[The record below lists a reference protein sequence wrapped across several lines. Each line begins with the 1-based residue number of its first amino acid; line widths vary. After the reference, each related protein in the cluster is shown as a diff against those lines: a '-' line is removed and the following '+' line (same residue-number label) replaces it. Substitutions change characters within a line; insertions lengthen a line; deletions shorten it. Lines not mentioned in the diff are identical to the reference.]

1 MMKKCL
7 LVAVGLAA
15 WIGFGAVEVG
25 GLPAWE
31 FADTEVS
38 TNVPFAFPQVNV
50 KHFFLSM
57 ELAGTPSNNVQ
68 VAFGRDANTNG
79 VLEVEEAGFAIG
91 WDCGEW
97 RVRGCLGSLE
107 GLGGLEERPSEE
119 LNRRNSAFDN
129 RLRPTDFDGFVGQEK
144 IRDRLML
151 AVKAAKDRGESLDHV
166 LFSGP
171 PGLGKTTLSYILG
184 EAMGV
189 NVKTTSGPVITK
201 PGDLAGLL
209 TSLEPGDIVFIDEIH
224 RLAKTVEE
232 YLYSAMEDYAID
244 IVLDQ
249 GPNARSV
256 RLDLPHF
263 TLVGATTRIGL
274 IAAPLRERFG
284 LVNRLSYYEPK
295 ELAEIVKRSAAKL
308 GVDIDEAG
316 ALEISRRARGTP
328 RIANNLLKRV
338 RDYAQVKAGNF
349 ITGEVAKESL
359 ELLEIDP
366 HGLDEMDRKILE
378 TICVKFGGGPV
389 GLSTIA
395 VSVGEEPDTIEEAY
409 EPFLIM
415 EGYLERTPK
424 GRVASALAYQT
435 LGLNPPNI

>member
-1 MMKKCL
+1 M
-7 LVAVGLAA
+7 AA
-15 WIGFGAVEVG
+15 IRQI
-25 GLPAWE
+25 
-31 FADTEVS
+31 D
-38 TNVPFAFPQVNV
+38 
-50 KHFFLSM
+50 
-57 ELAGTPSNNVQ
+57 
-68 VAFGRDANTNG
+68 
-79 VLEVEEAGFAIG
+79 
-91 WDCGEW
+91 
-97 RVRGCLGSLE
+97 
-107 GLGGLEERPSEE
+107 E
-119 LNRRNSAFDN
+119 LNRPGGAFDN
-129 RLRPTDFDGFVGQEK
+129 KLRPVDFDGFVGQEK

-151 AVKAAKDRGESLDHV
+151 AVEAAKARGEPLDHV

-184 EAMGV
+184 TAMGV

-209 TSLEPGDIVFIDEIH
+209 TTLEPGDIVFVDEIH
-224 RLAKTVEE
+224 RMAKTVEE

-244 IVLDQ
+244 IMIDQ

-256 RLDLPHF
+256 RLELPRF

-274 IAAPLRERFG
+274 IAAPLRARFG
-284 LVNRLSYYEPK
+284 LVNRLDYYKPET
-295 ELAEIVKRSAAKL
+295 LAEIVERSAAKL
-308 GVDIDEAG
+308 GVEIDAEG

-328 RIANNLLKRV
+328 RIANNLLRRV

-349 ITGEVAKESL
+349 ITGEVARESL
-359 ELLEIDP
+359 TLLEIDP
-366 HGLDEMDRKILE
+366 NGLDDMDRRILE
-378 TICVKFGGGPV
+378 TVCVKFGGGPV

-424 GRVASALAYQT
+424 GRVATRQAFSLLGLDALARQGT
-435 LGLNPPNI
+435 LGI

>member
-1 MMKKCL
+1 MKS
-7 LVAVGLAA
+7 
-15 WIGFGAVEVG
+15 E
-25 GLPAWE
+25 
-31 FADTEVS
+31 DRVS
-38 TNVPFAFPQVNV
+38 
-50 KHFFLSM
+50 
-57 ELAGTPSNNVQ
+57 
-68 VAFGRDANTNG
+68 D
-79 VLEVEEAGFAIG
+79 
-91 WDCGEW
+91 
-97 RVRGCLGSLE
+97 
-107 GLGGLEERPSEE
+107 E
-119 LNRRNSAFDN
+119 LNRRNNAFDN
-129 RLRPTDFDGFVGQEK
+129 KLRPVDFDGFVGQEK

-151 AVKAAKDRGESLDHV
+151 AVQAAKERGESLDHV

-224 RLAKTVEE
+224 RMAKTVEE

-244 IVLDQ
+244 IMLDQ

-274 IAAPLRERFG
+274 IAAPLRARFG
-284 LVNRLSYYEPK
+284 LVNRLAYYEPA
-295 ELAEIVKRSAAKL
+295 ELAEIVRRSAAKL
-308 GVDIDEAG
+308 GVDIDDAG
-316 ALEISRRARGTP
+316 AAEIARRSRGTP
-328 RIANNLLKRV
+328 RIANNLLRRV
-338 RDYAQVKAGNF
+338 RDYAQVSNGNF
-349 ITGEVAKESL
+349 ITAEVAVSSL
-359 ELLEIDP
+359 SLLEIDP
-366 HGLDEMDRKILE
+366 HGLDEMDRRVLE
-378 TICVKFGGGPV
+378 TICVKFAGGPV

-424 GRVASALAYQT
+424 GRVATDRAFAA
-435 LGLNPPNI
+435 LGLARGK

>member
-1 MMKKCL
+1 MLKLK
-7 LVAVGLAA
+7 
-15 WIGFGAVEVG
+15 
-25 GLPAWE
+25 
-31 FADTEVS
+31 TER
-38 TNVPFAFPQVNV
+38 Q
-50 KHFFLSM
+50 
-57 ELAGTPSNNVQ
+57 
-68 VAFGRDANTNG
+68 
-79 VLEVEEAGFAIG
+79 
-91 WDCGEW
+91 
-97 RVRGCLGSLE
+97 
-107 GLGGLEERPSEE
+107 SEE
-119 LNRRNSAFDN
+119 LNRSTAFDN
-129 RLRPTDFDGFVGQEK
+129 KLRPTDFEGFVGQEK

-184 EAMGV
+184 SAMGV

-209 TSLEPGDIVFIDEIH
+209 TSLEQGDIVFIDEIH

-284 LVNRLSYYEPK
+284 LVNRLSYYEPA

-366 HGLDEMDRKILE
+366 HGLDEMDRCILE

-424 GRVASALAYQT
+424 GRVATALAYQT

>member
-1 MMKKCL
+1 M
-7 LVAVGLAA
+7 
-15 WIGFGAVEVG
+15 VG
-25 GLPAWE
+25 GE
-31 FADTEVS
+31 
-38 TNVPFAFPQVNV
+38 NRQ
-50 KHFFLSM
+50 
-57 ELAGTPSNNVQ
+57 
-68 VAFGRDANTNG
+68 
-79 VLEVEEAGFAIG
+79 
-91 WDCGEW
+91 
-97 RVRGCLGSLE
+97 
-107 GLGGLEERPSEE
+107 SEE
-119 LNRRNSAFDN
+119 LNRRNNAFDN
-129 RLRPTDFDGFVGQEK
+129 KLRPTDFDGFVGQEK

-184 EAMGV
+184 SAMGV

-256 RLDLPHF
+256 RLDLPRF

-295 ELAEIVKRSAAKL
+295 DLAEIVTRSAAKL
-308 GVDIDEAG
+308 GVDVDEAG
-316 ALEISRRARGTP
+316 ALEIARRARGTP

-349 ITGEVAKESL
+349 ITGAVAKESL

-415 EGYLERTPK
+415 EGYLDRTPK
-424 GRVASALAYQT
+424 GRVATPLAWKTLELEPASAQGRLD
-435 LGLNPPNI
+435 L

>member
-1 MMKKCL
+1 MK
-7 LVAVGLAA
+7 
-15 WIGFGAVEVG
+15 VER
-25 GLPAWE
+25 
-31 FADTEVS
+31 
-38 TNVPFAFPQVNV
+38 Q
-50 KHFFLSM
+50 
-57 ELAGTPSNNVQ
+57 
-68 VAFGRDANTNG
+68 
-79 VLEVEEAGFAIG
+79 
-91 WDCGEW
+91 
-97 RVRGCLGSLE
+97 
-107 GLGGLEERPSEE
+107 SEE
-119 LNRRNSAFDN
+119 LNRRNTAFDN
-129 RLRPTDFDGFVGQEK
+129 RLRPVDFEGFVGQRK
-144 IRDRLML
+144 VRDRLML
-151 AVKAAKDRGESLDHV
+151 AVEAAKARGESLDHV

-224 RLAKTVEE
+224 RMAKTVEE

-244 IVLDQ
+244 ILIDQ

-256 RLDLPHF
+256 RLELPRF

-274 IAAPLRERFG
+274 IAAPLRARFG
-284 LVNRLSYYEPK
+284 LVNRLDYYEPPD
-295 ELAEIVKRSAAKL
+295 LAEIVRRSAVKL
-308 GVDIDEAG
+308 GVDIDDDG
-316 ALEISRRARGTP
+316 ALEIARRSRGTP
-328 RIANNLLKRV
+328 RIANNLLRRV

-349 ITGEVAKESL
+349 ITGEVAVSSL
-359 ELLEIDP
+359 GLLEIDP
-366 HGLDEMDRKILE
+366 HGLDDMDRRILE

-415 EGYLERTPK
+415 NGYMERTPK
-424 GRVASALAYQT
+424 GRVAAPSAWKL
-435 LGLNPPNI
+435 LGLAPASRQGELGI

>member
-1 MMKKCL
+1 ML
-7 LVAVGLAA
+7 N
-15 WIGFGAVEVG
+15 ER
-25 GLPAWE
+25 
-31 FADTEVS
+31 T
-38 TNVPFAFPQVNV
+38 AFEN
-50 KHFFLSM
+50 K
-57 ELAGTPSNNVQ
+57 
-68 VAFGRDANTNG
+68 
-79 VLEVEEAGFAIG
+79 
-91 WDCGEW
+91 
-97 RVRGCLGSLE
+97 
-107 GLGGLEERPSEE
+107 
-119 LNRRNSAFDN
+119 
-129 RLRPTDFDGFVGQEK
+129 LRPKDFDGFVGQRK

-151 AVKAAKDRGESLDHV
+151 AVNAAKERGEALDHV

-171 PGLGKTTLSYILG
+171 PGLGKTTLSFILG

-189 NVKTTSGPVITK
+189 NVKTTSGPVIAK

-224 RLAKTVEE
+224 RMAKSVEE
-232 YLYSAMEDYAID
+232 YLYSAMEDYTID
-244 IVLDQ
+244 IMIDQ

-256 RLDLPHF
+256 RLELPRF

-274 IAAPLRERFG
+274 IAAPLRARFG
-284 LVNRLSYYEPK
+284 LVNRLSYYEA
-295 ELAEIVKRSAAKL
+295 EDLAEIVKRSAARL
-308 GVDIDEAG
+308 GVDMDGEG
-316 ALEISRRARGTP
+316 AMEIARRSRGTP
-328 RIANNLLKRV
+328 RIANNLLRRV

-349 ITGEVAKESL
+349 ITGEVAREALS
-359 ELLEIDP
+359 LLEIDP

-424 GRVASALAYQT
+424 GRTATPLAYERI
-435 LGLNPPNI
+435 GK

>member
-1 MMKKCL
+1 MCRTLCL
-7 LVAVGLAA
+7 CASVLKLQ
-15 WIGFGAVEVG
+15 
-25 GLPAWE
+25 
-31 FADTEVS
+31 TERQS
-38 TNVPFAFPQVNV
+38 
-50 KHFFLSM
+50 
-57 ELAGTPSNNVQ
+57 
-68 VAFGRDANTNG
+68 D
-79 VLEVEEAGFAIG
+79 
-91 WDCGEW
+91 
-97 RVRGCLGSLE
+97 
-107 GLGGLEERPSEE
+107 E
-119 LNRRNSAFDN
+119 LNRSTAFDN
-129 RLRPTDFDGFVGQEK
+129 KLRPTDFDGFIGQEK
-144 IRDRLML
+144 IRERLML

-184 EAMGV
+184 SAMGV

-256 RLDLPHF
+256 RLDLPRF

-284 LVNRLSYYEPK
+284 LVNRLSYYEPPQ
-295 ELAEIVKRSAAKL
+295 LAEIVTRSAAKL

-359 ELLEIDP
+359 GLLEIDP
-366 HGLDEMDRKILE
+366 HGLDEMDRRILE
-378 TICVKFGGGPV
+378 TICQKFGGGPV

-395 VSVGEEPDTIEEAY
+395 VSVGEEPDTSEEAY

-424 GRVASALAYQT
+424 GRVATALAWKT
-435 LGLNPPNI
+435 LGLEPISRQGGLGL